1 MTFPVTIE
9 EERGQQ
15 EEAQPTAFEAD
26 DMEAVRAYML
36 QLLMEGRG
44 EQAVEM
50 LLGLLGR
57 LREEHS
63 STTVR
68 LQQAL
73 RQLYGRR
80 SEKTPASQLQLLLSL
95 FTQQQS
101 AEPEAVPATVDGA
114 QAAAPAAP
122 PADAP
127 KKTPRR
133 APLRGAQ
140 ALPAH
145 LERREVLVQPAAE
158 ECVCPGCGE
167 QRQPMGEEVSQRLE
181 LEPAR
186 FYVRV
191 EKRPKLGCQR
201 CKEGV
206 AAAPAGEA
214 PLPGALPGPGLLAQL
229 LVGKYRDGLPLHR
242 QQAIFD
248 KRHGVRLPASTLG
261 DWVAGASDLLAPV
274 VALLKQRTLADALLH
289 TDDTGVRVLDRDDAR
304 GIKRGHLWPYV
315 GVGGN
320 VFVEYTPDW
329 SGTGPQGVLADFRG
343 YLVVDGYKGYQSLFG
358 PTSPRIEVGC
368 WMHARRGFERAYVAG
383 DARGGTVLTLVQKL
397 YAVERQAQDAGLSAE
412 ARLCLRLEHS
422 RPVYEELF
430 GLLEEWAPHVPAKTP
445 LGKAIAYARNRYL
458 PLGRFLEDGRL
469 PVDNGEVERL
479 IKLIVLGRKNWL
491 FLGSDAAGHRA
502 ASVYSLVLSC
512 YRLGMDPWAY
522 FRDVLPKLGDTRFP
536 ASRLA
541 ELLPESWAQQQA
553 QQR

>member
-1 MTFPVTIE
+1 MTAPVTVE
-9 EERGQQ
+9 EERGQE
-15 EEAQPTAFEAD
+15 EEAQPPAFEGEE
-26 DMEAVRAYML
+26 MEAVRAYML
-36 QLLMEGRG
+36 QLLTEGRG
-44 EQAVEM
+44 EQAIEM

-63 STTVR
+63 ATAVR
-68 LQQAL
+68 LKQAL

-80 SEKTPASQLQLLLSL
+80 SEKTPASQLQLLLSFL
-95 FTQQQS
+95 TQQQS
-101 AEPEAVPATVDGA
+101 AEPAAVPATADGA

-133 APLRGAQ
+133 QPLRGAQ

-145 LERREVLVQPAAE
+145 LERREVLVPPTAE
-158 ECVCPGCGE
+158 ECICPGCGE
-167 QRQPMGEEVSQRLE
+167 QRKPMGEEVSQRLE

-206 AAAPAGEA
+206 AAAPAGET

-229 LVGKYRDGLPLHR
+229 LVGKYRDGLPLHLHPR
-242 QQAIFD
+242 LEWQGPPRGA
-248 KRHGVRLPASTLG
+248 GRLPGLPGGGRLQGLRGPLRLQLSPDRSG
-261 DWVAGASDLLAPV
+261 LL
-274 VALLKQRTLADALLH
+274 DACP
-289 TDDTGVRVLDRDDAR
+289 AR
-304 GIKRGHLWPYV
+304 LR
-315 GVGGN
+315 
-320 VFVEYTPDW
+320 
-329 SGTGPQGVLADFRG
+329 
-343 YLVVDGYKGYQSLFG
+343 
-358 PTSPRIEVGC
+358 
-368 WMHARRGFERAYVAG
+368 
-383 DARGGTVLTLVQKL
+383 
-397 YAVERQAQDAGLSAE
+397 
-412 ARLCLRLEHS
+412 ARLCSWRCPRRRSADTRPEAVRRGAAGPGGGTLPRGAPRPAPCAQPARLRGAL
-422 RPVYEELF
+422 RPARGV
-430 GLLEEWAPHVPAKTP
+430 GPHVPAKTP
-445 LGKAIAYARNRYL
+445 LGKAIAYARNRAV
-458 PLGRFLEDGRL
+458 PLGRFLEDGHL

-536 ASRLA
+536 AARLA